1 MTWTG
6 EIDDDPSGPRRVFDG
21 VMRYVCVDAAKR
33 PTPIDATFR
42 RAIENEDENDADEM
56 HRGAKESGGAPRDE
70 PKRGARAR
78 L

>member
-1 MTWTG
+1 
-6 EIDDDPSGPRRVFDG
+6 
-21 VMRYVCVDAAKR
+21 VDADKR

-42 RAIENEDENDADEM
+42 RAIENEDENDADEI
-56 HRGAKESGGAPRDE
+56 HRGAIKGGGAPRDE